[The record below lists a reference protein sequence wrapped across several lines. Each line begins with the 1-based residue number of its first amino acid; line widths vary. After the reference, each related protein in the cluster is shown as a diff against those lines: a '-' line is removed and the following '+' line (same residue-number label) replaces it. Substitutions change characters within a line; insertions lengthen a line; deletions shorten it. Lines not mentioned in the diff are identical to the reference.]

1 MGKGVFNYSW
11 DCRAWRR
18 GGRYP
23 WGKKIKQTVGHSGCV
38 SSVQMRY
45 IGYES
50 ITIPIYYCV
59 ISVFCSFIQE

>member
-1 MGKGVFNYSW
+1 MGKGVFNYSR
-11 DCRAWRR
+11 DFRALHR

-38 SSVQMRY
+38 LRVRMRY

-59 ISVFCSFIQE
+59 ISVLCSFIQE